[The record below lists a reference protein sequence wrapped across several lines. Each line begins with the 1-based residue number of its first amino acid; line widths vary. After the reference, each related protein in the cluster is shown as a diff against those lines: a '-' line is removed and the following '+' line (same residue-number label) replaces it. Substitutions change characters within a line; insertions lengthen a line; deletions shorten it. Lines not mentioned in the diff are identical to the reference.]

1 MTQTEIDQPSQEWQA
16 VWQQHSKWLRTVL
29 LARLRDGLIVD
40 ELLQDVAVIAWR
52 KREQLTDDSKIAP
65 WLYRIAIRQIQMF
78 WRKRSTVAGRSQS
91 LTDSQNN
98 ATDERQADPL
108 DWITSREAHQQVRDA
123 MGELSSQDREILM
136 LKHTEDWT
144 YQQISQHLGI
154 SMDKIVY
161 RLNRARTRL
170 RNKLSVLESDWG
182 QK

>member
-1 MTQTEIDQPSQEWQA
+1 MTQSENDQPSLEWQA

-40 ELLQDVAVIAWR
+40 ELLQDVAVVAWR
-52 KREQLTDDSKIAP
+52 KRDQLDDDSKIAP

-78 WRKRSTVAGRSQS
+78 WRKQSSIAGRWQS
-91 LTDSQNN
+91 LTDNLSN
-98 ATDERQADPL
+98 AADERQSDPL

-123 MGELSSQDREILM
+123 MDGLSSQDREILM

-170 RNKLSVLESDWG
+170 RNKLSVLESDWVS
-182 QK
+182 K